1 MYVWSVSIK
10 LRGWNGHLLA
20 LFPGPSPCSFLSLVQ
35 PKNRAGLG
43 MRLGICPLW
52 ILAAPLEKILKVC
65 KATHA
70 FTMIVSPLE
79 WFSEWNN
86 MVVTEYPQ
94 HIGNPQHNN
103 NPIRTVGSH
112 NNVSHF
118 RLENYHWPLQL
129 DHRWQ
134 EGSCRMNG
142 KWEGYNQATPSDLKA
157 LHCLLHVASRRVAE
171 RMLGPCWRAVR
182 PVWVSNLLLSI
193 LRDHCVLCG
202 TWTLRALTLSL
213 IHLW

>member
-1 MYVWSVSIK
+1 MLLLFPCRVNSDYYPILWRRESWRHLIHKGKQLMKFNKLYQQCRMWHIVSLSVWTGVRKSRKAMYVWSVSIK

-118 RLENYHWPLQL
+118 RLENYHWPLPTWSSL
-129 DHRWQ
+129 
-134 EGSCRMNG
+134 
-142 KWEGYNQATPSDLKA
+142 ATRFL
-157 LHCLLHVASRRVAE
+157 
-171 RMLGPCWRAVR
+171 
-182 PVWVSNLLLSI
+182 
-193 LRDHCVLCG
+193 
-202 TWTLRALTLSL
+202 
-213 IHLW
+213 